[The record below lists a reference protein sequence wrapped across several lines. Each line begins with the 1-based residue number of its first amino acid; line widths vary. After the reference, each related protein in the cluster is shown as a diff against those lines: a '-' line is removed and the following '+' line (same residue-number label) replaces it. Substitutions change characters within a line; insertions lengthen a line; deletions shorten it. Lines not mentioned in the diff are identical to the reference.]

1 MSKDEDHWPSPFFQ
15 RKTHPYAAPPR
26 DLITLQKLQD
36 FRNRVKEDRG
46 NTKLVTQRELLAL
59 IDFCEYEL
67 GRREEE

>member
-15 RKTHPYAAPPR
+15 RKVKAYEAHPR
-26 DLITLQKLQD
+26 DLITMKKLQD
-36 FRNRVKEDRG
+36 FRQRVSEG
-46 NTKLVTQRELLAL
+46 TYNTKLVTGSELLAL